1 MNKKKEYQKPAIKAI
16 KLHHTRL
23 LAGSGQEEPGQE
35 EPGQAR
41 QFRGGFDDGE

>member
-23 LAGSGQEEPGQE
+23 LAGSGGQE
-35 EPGQAR
+35 GPGQAR
-41 QFRGGFDDGE
+41 QFRGGFDDDE

>member
-23 LAGSGQEEPGQE
+23 LAGSGHGQE
-35 EPGQAR
+35 EEGQAR
-41 QFRGGFDDGE
+41 QFRGGFDDSE

>member
-23 LAGSGQEEPGQE
+23 LAGSGGQE
-35 EPGQAR
+35 TTGQAR
-41 QFRGGFDDGE
+41 QFSGGFDDGE

>member
-23 LAGSGQEEPGQE
+23 LADSGQEEPGL
-35 EPGQAR
+35 AR
-41 QFRGGFDDGE
+41 QFRGGFDDDE

>member
-23 LAGSGQEEPGQE
+23 LAGSDGSDGM
-35 EPGQAR
+35 GGGNDDAR
-41 QFRGGFDDGE
+41 QFRGGFDDDE

>member
-23 LAGSGQEEPGQE
+23 LADSGATET
-35 EPGQAR
+35 GQAR
-41 QFRGGFDDGE
+41 QFSGGFDDDE

>member
-23 LAGSGQEEPGQE
+23 LAGSGQEG
-35 EPGQAR
+35 PGQAR
-41 QFRGGFDDGE
+41 QFRGGFDDDE

>member
-23 LAGSGQEEPGQE
+23 LDVSGGQEGGNQ
-35 EPGQAR
+35 QAR
-41 QFRGGFDDGE
+41 QFSGGFDDGE

>member
-23 LAGSGQEEPGQE
+23 LAGSSGQE

-41 QFRGGFDDGE
+41 QFRGGFDDDE

>member
-23 LAGSGQEEPGQE
+23 LAGSGQQE
-35 EPGQAR
+35 GNYAR
-41 QFRGGFDDGE
+41 QFSGGFDDGE

>member
-23 LAGSGQEEPGQE
+23 LAESDGMGGGNQQ
-35 EPGQAR
+35 QAR
-41 QFRGGFDDGE
+41 QFSGGFDDGE

>member
-16 KLHHTRL
+16 KLHHTRF
-23 LAGSGQEEPGQE
+23 LADSGGQEG
-35 EPGQAR
+35 GNDDAR

>member
-23 LAGSGQEEPGQE
+23 LAGSDGHEG
-35 EPGQAR
+35 GNSAR

>member
-23 LAGSGQEEPGQE
+23 LTESDGMGGGNQ
-35 EPGQAR
+35 QAR
-41 QFRGGFDDGE
+41 QFSGGFDDDE

>member
-23 LAGSGQEEPGQE
+23 LTESDGATETAH
-35 EPGQAR
+35 AR
-41 QFRGGFDDGE
+41 QFTGGFDDDE

>member
-23 LAGSGQEEPGQE
+23 LAGSGGMGDQEAGNS
-35 EPGQAR
+35 AR
-41 QFRGGFDDGE
+41 QFTGGFDDDE

>member
-23 LAGSGQEEPGQE
+23 LAGSGGQE
-35 EPGQAR
+35 TPAQAR
-41 QFRGGFDDGE
+41 QFSGGFDDGE

>member
-23 LAGSGQEEPGQE
+23 LAGSDGMGGGNQ
-35 EPGQAR
+35 QAR